1 MSTTRYKIRLWEYDG
16 EASVANAV
24 TFDSFDEAQARFND
38 LRVSEEMP
46 CVEFIK
52 ERIANGCIIGD
63 EVLNVRQFTSVFD
76 AICVCPALC
85 LQSAPK
91 SVFFR
96 TGKRAKARNMNSAKQ
111 WRRTSRF
118 SSSLIGNGRD
128 HRMQKNKMPV
138 PTEAQEQMTLFS
150 WAAMQSGKY
159 PELNLL
165 YHVPNGGSR
174 HKAEAGRLRAE
185 GVKAGVPDLCL
196 PVARGQYH
204 GLYIELKRQRGGRT
218 SDHQSEWLDALSAQG
233 YKAALCYGWEQ
244 AAGTIIEYLTG
255 GGTHD

>member
-1 MSTTRYKIRLWEYDG
+1 MSKGNTT
-16 EASVANAV
+16 A
-24 TFDSFDEAQARFND
+24 
-38 LRVSEEMP
+38 
-46 CVEFIK
+46 
-52 ERIANGCIIGD
+52 
-63 EVLNVRQFTSVFD
+63 FD
-76 AICVCPALC
+76 AITKDKPTLAGFLRSLPCIE
-85 LQSAPK
+85 APWDAA
-91 SVFFR
+91 FQ
-96 TGKRAKARNMNSAKQ
+96 KRYC
-111 WRRTSRF
+111 
-118 SSSLIGNGRD
+118 SSCTAENCDASLIGNGRD

>member
-1 MSTTRYKIRLWEYDG
+1 MQEKRTLYLAGKITGDPYYFTKFY
-16 EASVANAV
+16 NA
-24 TFDSFDEAQARFND
+24 QKK
-38 LRVSEEMP
+38 LEEGG
-46 CVEFIK
+46 FIVV
-52 ERIANGCIIGD
+52 N
-63 EVLNVRQFTSVFD
+63 
-76 AICVCPALC
+76 PALC